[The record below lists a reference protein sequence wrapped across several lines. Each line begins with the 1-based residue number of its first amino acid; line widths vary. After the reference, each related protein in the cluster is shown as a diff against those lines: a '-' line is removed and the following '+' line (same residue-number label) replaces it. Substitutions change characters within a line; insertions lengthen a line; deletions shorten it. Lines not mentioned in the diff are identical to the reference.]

1 MPSSRSSTRVKMKT
15 VSPSAKEI
23 FSLRWKMISPYCSQ
37 SSCDRSVVNP
47 SSTRRP
53 MRRWTGSLSVE
64 HSGGSSAFS
73 CIFVSVLVDQANQVG
88 EFKRFAEEVV
98 GAALTGFLR
107 DVAVA
112 GEDDVGDRLGSGVGL
127 ERVAELPP
135 AHPFDGEV
143 GEDHGRA

>member
-15 VSPSAKEI
+15 VSTSAKEI
-23 FSLRWKMISPYCSQ
+23 FSSRWKMISPYFSQ

-53 MRRWTGSLSVE
+53 MRRWTGSRSAA

-98 GAALTGFLR
+98 GAALAGLLR

-112 GEDDVGDRLGSGVGL
+112 GEDDVGDRPGAGIGL
-127 ERVAELPP
+127 ERVAQLPAP
-135 AHPFDGEV
+135 HPLDGEV
-143 GEDHGRA
+143 GEDH